1 MSKTKDRVGAEMN
14 NPSNWLIVFVALT
27 AFALLV
33 QAIVMAVAYF
43 TVRRMMTKFQADLGD
58 VRTTV
63 MPILTKTKD
72 TLESVAPK
80 VESIAADMADLA
92 HRLKEEGA
100 DVQEKASEI
109 LDRVQRQAS
118 RIDAMFTGMVD
129 GVERASNVVADN
141 VTRPIRQ
148 VSGALAAAKA
158 FLSVLATGRR
168 PGRQVEIVADQDMF
182 V

>member
-1 MSKTKDRVGAEMN
+1 MN
-14 NPSNWLIVFVALT
+14 TPSNWLIAFVALT
-27 AFALLV
+27 AFALFV
-33 QAIVMAVAYF
+33 QAIVMLVAF
-43 TVRRMMTKFQADLGD
+43 ITVRRMMNKVQADLGE

-72 TLESVAPK
+72 TLEKVAPK
-80 VESIAADMADLA
+80 VESIAADVADLT
-92 HRLKEEGA
+92 RRIKEEGA
-100 DVQEKASEI
+100 DAQVKAAEI

-129 GVERASNVVADN
+129 GVEHASNVVADN

-148 VSGALAAAKA
+148 ISGALAAAKA
-158 FLSVLATGRR
+158 FITVLTTGRR